1 LVYFTAF
8 PDFRLDIEEMIAGGR
23 MVLAHIRYTGTHKAD
38 FLGIPPTGKS
48 KSM

>member
-8 PDFRLDIEEMIAGGR
+8 PDFGLDIQEMIAGGR
-23 MVLAHIRYTGTHKAD
+23 MVLAHIRYAGTHKAD
-38 FLGIPPTGKS
+38 FLGNPPTGKS